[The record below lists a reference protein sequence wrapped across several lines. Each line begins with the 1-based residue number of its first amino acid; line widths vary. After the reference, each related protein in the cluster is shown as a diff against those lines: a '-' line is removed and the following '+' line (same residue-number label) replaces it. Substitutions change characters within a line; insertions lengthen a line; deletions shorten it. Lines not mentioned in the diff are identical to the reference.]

1 MIFFFLSLSNYVQV
15 WLDSNGVDRREN
27 KTLLQKDVIVS
38 GVLEEMNKV
47 SFNKMF
53 ELQKYEIQIQKCT
66 ALLNQ
71 LKELYDE
78 LGENLESS
86 FQNPDK
92 YLNDSKMVQIQERIK
107 QVEDVKVL
115 ILYLIINYQYKR
127 IKATQAYIKEL
138 LSDYSYLNI
147 NSSNAVDEFDKLIFS
162 YVENNAPLPISNQFL
177 ELYVERKKV
186 LSSLL
191 VRLSNSYNS
200 IE

>member
-27 KTLLQKDVIVS
+27 KTILQKDVIVS

-47 SFNKMF
+47 FYSRMF
-53 ELQKYEIQIQKCT
+53 ELQKYVIQIQKCT

-107 QVEDVKVL
+107 QVEDVKV
-115 ILYLIINYQYKR
+115 
-127 IKATQAYIKEL
+127 
-138 LSDYSYLNI
+138 S
-147 NSSNAVDEFDKLIFS
+147 
-162 YVENNAPLPISNQFL
+162 FL
-177 ELYVERKKV
+177 
-186 LSSLL
+186 
-191 VRLSNSYNS
+191 
-200 IE
+200 

>member
-1 MIFFFLSLSNYVQV
+1 
-15 WLDSNGVDRREN
+15 
-27 KTLLQKDVIVS
+27 
-38 GVLEEMNKV
+38 
-47 SFNKMF
+47 MF

-115 ILYLIINYQYKR
+115 ILYLISNYQYKR

-162 YVENNAPLPISNQFL
+162 YVENNASLPISNQFL

>member
-1 MIFFFLSLSNYVQV
+1 
-15 WLDSNGVDRREN
+15 
-27 KTLLQKDVIVS
+27 
-38 GVLEEMNKV
+38 
-47 SFNKMF
+47 MF

-127 IKATQAYIKEL
+127 IKATQVYVKEL
-138 LSDYSYLNI
+138 LSDYSYLNV

-162 YVENNAPLPISNQFL
+162 CVENNASLPISNQFL

-191 VRLSNSYNS
+191 VRLSNSYKS

>member
-1 MIFFFLSLSNYVQV
+1 
-15 WLDSNGVDRREN
+15 
-27 KTLLQKDVIVS
+27 
-38 GVLEEMNKV
+38 
-47 SFNKMF
+47 MF

-127 IKATQAYIKEL
+127 IQAIQAYVKEL

-147 NSSNAVDEFDKLIFS
+147 NSSNAVDEFDKLIIS
-162 YVENNAPLPISNQFL
+162 YVENNASLPISNQFL

>member
-1 MIFFFLSLSNYVQV
+1 
-15 WLDSNGVDRREN
+15 
-27 KTLLQKDVIVS
+27 
-38 GVLEEMNKV
+38 
-47 SFNKMF
+47 MF

-127 IKATQAYIKEL
+127 IQATQAYVKEL

-147 NSSNAVDEFDKLIFS
+147 NSSNAVDEFDKLIIS
-162 YVENNAPLPISNQFL
+162 YVENNASLPISNQFL

>member
-1 MIFFFLSLSNYVQV
+1 
-15 WLDSNGVDRREN
+15 
-27 KTLLQKDVIVS
+27 
-38 GVLEEMNKV
+38 
-47 SFNKMF
+47 MF

>member
-27 KTLLQKDVIVS
+27 KTILKKDVIVS

-47 SFNKMF
+47 FYSKMI

-107 QVEDVKVL
+107 QVEDVKVSF
-115 ILYLIINYQYKR
+115 LYPISISSIREYKPLKHMLKNYSLII
-127 IKATQAYIKEL
+127 
-138 LSDYSYLNI
+138 
-147 NSSNAVDEFDKLIFS
+147 
-162 YVENNAPLPISNQFL
+162 PISI
-177 ELYVERKKV
+177 
-186 LSSLL
+186 
-191 VRLSNSYNS
+191 S
-200 IE
+200 IHQMQLMNLIS

>member
-1 MIFFFLSLSNYVQV
+1 
-15 WLDSNGVDRREN
+15 
-27 KTLLQKDVIVS
+27 
-38 GVLEEMNKV
+38 
-47 SFNKMF
+47 MF

-127 IKATQAYIKEL
+127 IKATQAYIKKL

-177 ELYVERKKV
+177 EFYVERKKV